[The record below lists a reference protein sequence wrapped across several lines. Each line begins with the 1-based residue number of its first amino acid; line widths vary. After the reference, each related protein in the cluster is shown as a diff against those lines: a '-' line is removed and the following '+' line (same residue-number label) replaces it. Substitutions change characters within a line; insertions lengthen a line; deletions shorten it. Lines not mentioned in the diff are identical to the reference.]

1 MKLEDAIELI
11 RSRKTSLASKQSW
24 ADLGSGTGLFTLAL
38 AELLAPGSKIYAV
51 DKSATALGQLHS
63 TPDVTIEKIISDFA
77 TDKLH
82 LNNLDGMVMAN
93 SLHFIKDKYTLVNNL
108 KAMLK
113 DDGCF
118 VVVEYDMEK
127 SNPWVPYPIP
137 YDSLIDLFEACGFHS
152 ASKLHE
158 RPSVYNNSMIYS
170 ALVEK

>member
-11 RSRKTSLASKQSW
+11 RNRKISPVSKQSW

-38 AELLAPGSKIYAV
+38 AELLASGSKIYAV
-51 DKSATALGQLHS
+51 DKSATELGQLHS
-63 TPDVTIEKIISDFA
+63 TPGVTIEKIIADFA
-77 TDKLH
+77 TDKLP

-93 SLHFIKDKYTLVNNL
+93 SLHFIKDKYTIVNNL
-108 KAMLK
+108 KTMLK

-118 VVVEYDMEK
+118 IVVEYDMEK
-127 SNPWVPYPIP
+127 SNPWVPYPIS
-137 YDSLIDLFEACGFHS
+137 YDSLIDLFEACRFHS